1 MHCLVVGNGESRR
14 GVNLSKFSD
23 KFTLVGCNAIHR
35 DTEVDHLVCCDR
47 RMVEE
52 AVISE
57 NTKNTKIYVRQEWHN
72 YFRKIKKDKRI
83 YLVPEIP
90 YEQNKKQD
98 KPLNWG
104 SGTYALL
111 LAATLEPET
120 ITMLGFDLYSTDNK
134 INNLYK
140 STNNYNDQNSKP
152 VDYSYWEYQVY
163 QVFKNFPQIKF
174 KVYNKPNWKVP
185 MNWKLKNVNF
195 ETFGL
200 IKNLTFA

>member
-1 MHCLVVGNGESRR
+1 MHCLVVGNGESRQ
-14 GVNLSKFSD
+14 GINLSKFSN

-35 DTEVDHLVCCDR
+35 DVEVEHLVCCDR

-52 AVISE
+52 AVVSD
-57 NTKNTKIYVRQEWHN
+57 NTKNTKIYVRPEWHK

-83 YLVPEIP
+83 YLVPEVP
-90 YEQNKKQD
+90 YEQTKKQD

-111 LAATLEPET
+111 LAATLKPET
-120 ITMLGFDLYSTDNK
+120 ITMLGFDLYSKDNF

-140 STNNYNDQNSKP
+140 GTSNYNDHKSKP
-152 VDYSYWEYQVY
+152 VDHSYWEYQIY
-163 QVFKNFPQIKF
+163 QVFKNFPNIQF
-174 KVYNKPNWKVP
+174 KVYNKPNWKIP
-185 MNWKLKNVNF
+185 MTWKLKNVNF

-200 IKNLTFA
+200 IKNLTLA